1 MTLFKKQ
8 SDPMDV
14 TKYHW
19 IIDKVIETIKNSKI
33 SADYKDNKSQ
43 NQIAADILSVM
54 IENDVTNGDYRYIV
68 STVKTIFDLIM
79 DTVNQTYD
87 MNLTDR
93 VTEKLGYE
101 KFSDIKIK
109 DIVVKK

>member
-68 STVKTIFDLIM
+68 STVKTIFDLISNKIIPRKKRFYKI
-79 DTVNQTYD
+79 DKQGYYYIPEVIN
-87 MNLTDR
+87 
-93 VTEKLGYE
+93 EKL
-101 KFSDIKIK
+101 
-109 DIVVKK
+109 